1 MKTEKAIKRIKAFRD
16 YLCGGNPIWDVDECR
31 EAFDIALAA
40 MEQKWIPV
48 SERLPEAATDVLVCN
63 DDQKQAVAIM
73 QTQDFY
79 GHTMKEWYIKY
90 CLYDWDVWDENADGK
105 IVAWMPL
112 PEPWKGKEDET
123 D

>member
-1 MKTEKAIKRIKAFRD
+1 MIPIKIER
-16 YLCGGNPIWDVDECR
+16 R
-31 EAFDIALAA
+31 EPV
-40 MEQKWIPV
+40 MKWIPV
-48 SERLPEAATDVLVCN
+48 SERLPKAATDVLVCN

-90 CLYDWDVWDENADGK
+90 CLYDWDVWDEDADGK

-112 PEPWKGKEDET
+112 PEPYKGEEVT
-123 D
+123 E

>member
-1 MKTEKAIKRIKAFRD
+1 MSDLIS
-16 YLCGGNPIWDVDECR
+16 R
-31 EAFDIALAA
+31 EAAIDACHNWDDGKDAYAYGFIVEERL
-40 MEQKWIPV
+40 QKLPSAQQWIPV
-48 SERLPEAATDVLVCN
+48 SDRLPEAATDVLVCN

-90 CLYDWDVWDENADGK
+90 CPYDWDVWDEDADGK

-112 PEPWKGKEDET
+112 PEPYKEGQDERT
-123 D
+123 

>member
-1 MKTEKAIKRIKAFRD
+1 MSREEAIEILSEMRSEYNLFGDEEEATRYHVLSWAIQAMKDTQR
-16 YLCGGNPIWDVDECR
+16 
-31 EAFDIALAA
+31 
-40 MEQKWIPV
+40 WIPV
-48 SERLPEAATDVLVCN
+48 IERLPEAATDVLVCN

-90 CLYDWDVWDENADGK
+90 CLYDWDVWDEDADGK

-112 PEPWKGKEDET
+112 PEPWKEVTE
-123 D
+123 

>member
-1 MKTEKAIKRIKAFRD
+1 MSDDAISRKAAIDCVTVGAKPTTIRGRIAELPSAQR
-16 YLCGGNPIWDVDECR
+16 
-31 EAFDIALAA
+31 
-40 MEQKWIPV
+40 WIPV

-90 CLYDWDVWDENADGK
+90 CLYDWDVWDEDADGK

-112 PEPWKGKEDET
+112 PEPYRGVE
-123 D
+123 

>member
-1 MKTEKAIKRIKAFRD
+1 MSDLIDRQVAIKAMSVLNDSICGQQAID
-16 YLCGGNPIWDVDECR
+16 ALCELPS
-31 EAFDIALAA
+31 AQS
-40 MEQKWIPV
+40 EQRWIPV

-112 PEPWKGKEDET
+112 PEPWKGEEDGALV
-123 D
+123 

>member
-1 MKTEKAIKRIKAFRD
+1 MAGMIPIKIER
-16 YLCGGNPIWDVDECR
+16 R
-31 EAFDIALAA
+31 EPV
-40 MEQKWIPV
+40 MKWIPV
-48 SERLPEAATDVLVCN
+48 TERLPEAATDVLVCN

-90 CLYDWDVWDENADGK
+90 CLYDWDVWDEDENGK

-112 PEPWKGKEDET
+112 PMPWRGEEENGQEMQ
-123 D
+123 